1 MTAHGRDR
9 KKTRQATRPTETSGN
24 KKNRSTT
31 MTLSPKNSTARQ
43 DLLTM
48 LFAIP
53 LSLLGTGFLFALVS
67 AAGHVGA

>member
-1 MTAHGRDR
+1 MTFLP
-9 KKTRQATRPTETSGN
+9 KTSSG
-24 KKNRSTT
+24 
-31 MTLSPKNSTARQ
+31 RQ

-67 AAGHVGA
+67 TAGHIGA

>member
-1 MTAHGRDR
+1 MTF
-9 KKTRQATRPTETSGN
+9 
-24 KKNRSTT
+24 
-31 MTLSPKNSTARQ
+31 SPKSSTARQ

-53 LSLLGTGFLFALVS
+53 LSLLGTGFLFALVA